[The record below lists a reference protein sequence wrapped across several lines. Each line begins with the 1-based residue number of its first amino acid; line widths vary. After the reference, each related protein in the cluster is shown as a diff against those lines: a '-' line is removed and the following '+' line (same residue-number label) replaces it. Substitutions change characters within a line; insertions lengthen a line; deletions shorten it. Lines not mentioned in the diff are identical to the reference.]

1 MAGNS
6 SSEDK
11 MLTLTKDIVN
21 VTSGAASISS
31 VNVVLNGFGI
41 TREDLEQSIVVL
53 TQVIELIRGLPAKFF
68 KSVDDRNRALSA
80 FQDVLDEQILKEEEL
95 SQEVVNGEE

>member
-1 MAGNS
+1 MIGNNN
-6 SSEDK
+6 SEDK

-21 VTSGAASISS
+21 VTSGSS
-31 VNVVLNGFGI
+31 STSNVNTVLNGFGI

-53 TQVIELIRGLPAKFF
+53 TQVIELIRGLPPKFF

-95 SQEVVNGEE
+95 SQEVINDEE